1 MFLAAWHRTF
11 EGSLWVRGLHRYDVM
26 TVERARTVVAR
37 RPEVSRAEAKLTTW
51 IAKWL
56 ARVEDVVYVGLA
68 MILAALALGLLVDGG
83 LAFARAVS
91 SGELAARV
99 ATLLDRLLLILMV
112 VEILYTVQVS
122 LREHTLAPEPFLVVG
137 LIAGIRRILVLTAEF
152 SEMVEEGGDTFRNAM
167 LELGLLTVLV
177 LALVGALAM
186 LRRRVT
192 PSTTG
197 P

>member
-1 MFLAAWHRTF
+1 
-11 EGSLWVRGLHRYDVM
+11 M
-26 TVERARTVVAR
+26 TVERATRTVVAR
-37 RPEVSRAEAKLTTW
+37 RPEVTRAEARVTTW

-56 ARVEDVVYVGLA
+56 ARVEDIVYVGLA

-83 LAFARAVS
+83 VAFVRAVA

-99 ATLLDRLLLILMV
+99 AALLDRLLLILMV

-192 PSTTG
+192 PPTTAS
-197 P
+197 

>member
-1 MFLAAWHRTF
+1 
-11 EGSLWVRGLHRYDVM
+11 
-26 TVERARTVVAR
+26 
-37 RPEVSRAEAKLTTW
+37 
-51 IAKWL
+51 
-56 ARVEDVVYVGLA
+56 
-68 MILAALALGLLVDGG
+68 
-83 LAFARAVS
+83 
-91 SGELAARV
+91 
-99 ATLLDRLLLILMV
+99 MV